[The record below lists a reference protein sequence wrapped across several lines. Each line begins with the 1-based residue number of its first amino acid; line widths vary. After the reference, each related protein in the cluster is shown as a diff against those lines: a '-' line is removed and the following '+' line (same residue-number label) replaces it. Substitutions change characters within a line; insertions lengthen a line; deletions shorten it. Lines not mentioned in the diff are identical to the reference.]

1 MNKLPRVLAL
11 DDDSIW
17 LTQLSLILEDEC
29 EFESYPTID
38 QGLEAIERNFY
49 DIILLD
55 LNFDN
60 DVRSG
65 LDVFRHIYA
74 ADRGADVIVIS
85 AETKPDRLIQILN
98 AGVTQFVP
106 KPAQPNEVR
115 AAVRVTLQQREL
127 RLRAMNIASQ
137 VNSENSVTHFIG
149 SSPKVQYLRSE
160 VERIVRDG
168 TKDVLVI
175 GESGTGKE
183 VLVKMLAEQAD
194 PSRRLMPIHCG
205 AISDGIAES
214 ELFGHVKGA
223 FTGADRERVSAF
235 EAVGGGFIF
244 FDEIGDMPLNQQAKL
259 LRVLQERTVQ
269 RVGSFENK
277 KVNFRSVSATNVD
290 LKKAIVEKRFR
301 EDLYYRIA
309 KEVLRIPPLR
319 ERPED
324 IPELI
329 QYFLAQAPVRKRKT
343 ITNDAMNLLQTY
355 TWPGNVRELKSVIEG
370 VQSRCVEPVIRDKD
384 VCRALPELA
393 HLASTRLRRVLIASY
408 GSSLVEA
415 EKKRYERAI
424 IESNGDKTRAA
435 KNLNVPRAT
444 FFRRAKELGLVNS
457 RPKPQG
463 ALISEKLPSI
473 SQN

>member
-1 MNKLPRVLAL
+1 MRKVPRILAV
-11 DDDSIW
+11 DDDNIW
-17 LTQLSLILEDEC
+17 LHQLSLILEDEC

-49 DIILLD
+49 DIVLLD

-65 LDVFRHIYA
+65 LDVFRHIHA

-85 AETKPDRLIQILN
+85 AETKPERLIQILN

-115 AAVRVTLQQREL
+115 AAVQVTLQQREM
-127 RLRAMNIASQ
+127 RLRAINFASKASSRD
-137 VNSENSVTHFIG
+137 NSIHFIG
-149 SSPKVQYLRSE
+149 SSQKLQQLRAD

-168 TKDVLVI
+168 TKDILVI

-183 VLVKMLAEQAD
+183 VLVKMIAEIAD
-194 PSRRLMPIHCG
+194 PSKRLAPIHCR
-205 AISDGIAES
+205 AISDGLAES

-223 FTGADRERVSAF
+223 FTGADRDRMSAF

-244 FDEIGDMPLNQQAKL
+244 FDEIGDMPMNQQAKL

-269 RVGSFENK
+269 RVGSLENK
-277 KVNFRSVSATNVD
+277 KVNFRSISATNVD
-290 LKKAIVEKRFR
+290 LKKAIAEKRFR

-324 IPELI
+324 IPELV
-329 QYFLAQAPVRKRKT
+329 QFFLAQAPASKRKM

-355 TWPGNVRELKSVIEG
+355 GWPGNVRELKSVVEAML
-370 VQSRCVEPVIRDKD
+370 SRCAENVIRDKD

-393 HLASTRLRRVLIASY
+393 HLASTRVRKVLIASY
-408 GSSLVEA
+408 GSNLIEA

-424 IESNGDKTRAA
+424 IECHGDKTKAA
-435 KNLNVPRAT
+435 KLLNVPRAT

-457 RPKPQG
+457 RPR
-463 ALISEKLPSI
+463 
-473 SQN
+473 SQPVGI